1 MAQDSDSS
9 DSSYN
14 TYQPTTGKQ
23 ENFDDTK
30 KLNRREKNRLAA
42 QKSRQRQTLKA
53 DTLHQESE
61 HLEKENAALRK
72 DIRELNEELKYFSS
86 VLKSHESLC
95 SVLSSLTEEMVYPN
109 HSFHHTHTNTAAHLH
124 L

>member
-9 DSSYN
+9 DSSYSR
-14 TYQPTTGKQ
+14 YQPSSGKQ
-23 ENFDDTK
+23 ENFEETK
-30 KLNRREKNRLAA
+30 KVMRREKNRLAA

-72 DIRELNEELKYFSS
+72 EIKQLNEELKYFST

-95 SVLSSLTEEMVYPN
+95 SVMSSPNEDMVYPN
-109 HSFHHTHTNTAAHLH
+109 HSFHQTHTNTPSRLH

>member
-1 MAQDSDSS
+1 MARDSDSS
-9 DSSYN
+9 DSSYSR
-14 TYQPTTGKQ
+14 YQPASGRQ
-23 ENFDDTK
+23 ENFEESK
-30 KLNRREKNRLAA
+30 KVMRREKNRLAA

-72 DIRELNEELKYFSS
+72 EIKQLNEELKYFSA
-86 VLKSHESLC
+86 VLRNHESLC
-95 SVLSSLTEEMVYPN
+95 SVMTSSNEEMVYPN
-109 HSFHHTHTNTAAHLH
+109 HSFHQTLSNSPARLH

>member
-9 DSSYN
+9 DSSYSR
-14 TYQPTTGKQ
+14 YQPSSGKQ
-23 ENFDDTK
+23 ENFEETK
-30 KLNRREKNRLAA
+30 KVMRREKNRLAA

-61 HLEKENAALRK
+61 ELEKQNAALRK
-72 DIRELNEELKYFSS
+72 EIKQLNEELKYFSS
-86 VLKSHESLC
+86 VLKSHDSIC
-95 SVLSSLTEEMVYPN
+95 SMMTAPNEEMVYPT
-109 HSFHHTHTNTAAHLH
+109 HSFHQTHTNTPPRLH

>member
-9 DSSYN
+9 DSSYSR
-14 TYQPTTGKQ
+14 YQPSSGRQ
-23 ENFDDTK
+23 ENFEETK
-30 KLNRREKNRLAA
+30 KVMRREKNRLAA

-53 DTLHQESE
+53 DTLHEESE
-61 HLEKENAALRK
+61 QLEKENAALRK
-72 DIRELNEELKYFSS
+72 EIKQLNEDLSYFGT

-95 SVLSSLTEEMVYPN
+95 SVMSSPGAEMGYPT
-109 HSFHHTHTNTAAHLH
+109 HSFQQTHASIPRLH